1 MRKMALWVL
10 LFLSAL
16 SLSVPALADSYIN
29 WHTDY
34 MPGMGSYDTGEGNL
48 SDDGYGDGYGSG
60 HGSNYVE
67 LCIPAGPVT
76 ICADNQGHRSAYIYP
91 GLMDYPRPRPGENTP
106 RLPFLGPILG
116 GVGSLIGRGP
126 VIQPYPGPFPLMD
139 AVGNDMRYLFPWVWL
154 QPEAWSETWPQ
165 P

>member
-1 MRKMALWVL
+1 MKKMALLVL

-16 SLSVPALADSYIN
+16 FLSSQALADSYIN

-34 MPGMGSYDTGEGNL
+34 MPGMGPYDTGEGNL
-48 SDDGYGDGYGSG
+48 SDDVYGDGYGSG
-60 HGSNYVE
+60 HGSSYVE
-67 LCIPAGPVT
+67 LCIPTGPVT

-91 GLMDYPRPRPGENTP
+91 GLVHHPGPRPGDNAPE
-106 RLPFLGPILG
+106 LPLLGPLLG
-116 GVGSLIGRGP
+116 GVGRGP
-126 VIQPYPGPFPLMD
+126 VIQPYPGPFPLLD